1 MKKLSIIIPA
11 YNEEKTI
18 KEILLKVKNLHI
30 PEIEK
35 EIIVVDDA
43 STDQTGFILKEQKGI
58 KFIQHQKNQGKGGAF
73 KTGLTQAQGE
83 IIIVQDAD
91 LEYDPADIKKCIQPI
106 LEKQAQVVYGSRELN
121 KENKR
126 GQWLFFLG
134 GKTVTWFCNFL
145 YGSRLT
151 DEPTCYKCFKASL
164 IKSFNIKGNDFTW
177 EPEIT
182 AKILK
187 RGIKIK
193 EVPIKYFPR
202 QQGKKINYQD
212 GIKALWTLLKYRFV
226 STSNKKD

>member
-1 MKKLSIIIPA
+1 
-11 YNEEKTI
+11 
-18 KEILLKVKNLHI
+18 
-30 PEIEK
+30 
-35 EIIVVDDA
+35 
-43 STDQTGFILKEQKGI
+43 
-58 KFIQHQKNQGKGGAF
+58 
-73 KTGLTQAQGE
+73 
-83 IIIVQDAD
+83 
-91 LEYDPADIKKCIQPI
+91 
-106 LEKQAQVVYGSRELN
+106 
-121 KENKR
+121 
-126 GQWLFFLG
+126 
-134 GKTVTWFCNFL
+134 
-145 YGSRLT
+145 
-151 DEPTCYKCFKASL
+151 L